1 MHTFHIAIDGPAG
14 SGKSSISKAIA
25 KNLNCI
31 HLDTGAMYRAVTLL
45 ALEKNINLSDAHA
58 YKFLKDVTIEYLN
71 DRMFINNR
79 DVSKA
84 IRHESVTK
92 HVSLVSSIE
101 FVRNQMVYLQQQV
114 AKKQTVVM
122 DGRDIGTVVL
132 PNAFLKIFLTAA
144 IEERAK
150 RRMHESKENI
160 PLDVMIED
168 IRVRDFKDSNRLIAP
183 LTKASD
189 AIVIDTTYLTQQ
201 EVVETIILEYKKRI
215 EHYAKH

>member
-58 YKFLKDVTIEYLN
+58 YEFLKDVTIEYLN
-71 DRMFINNR
+71 DRMFVNNR
-79 DVSKA
+79 DVTEA

-101 FVRNQMVYLQQQV
+101 SVRNQMVYLQQQV

>member
-45 ALEKNINLSDAHA
+45 ALEKNIDLSDAHA
-58 YKFLKDVTIEYLN
+58 YEFLKDVTIEYLK

-79 DVSKA
+79 DVTEA

-101 FVRNQMVYLQQQV
+101 SVRNQMVYLQQQV

-183 LTKASD
+183 LTKAND

>member
-79 DVSKA
+79 DVSEA

>member
-45 ALEKNINLSDAHA
+45 AIEKNINLSDAHA
-58 YKFLKDVTIEYLN
+58 YEFLKDLTIEYLN

-79 DVSKA
+79 DVTEA

-101 FVRNQMVYLQQQV
+101 SVRNQMVYLQQQV

>member
-14 SGKSSISKAIA
+14 SGKSSISKVIA
-25 KNLNCI
+25 KQLKCI

-45 ALEKNINLSDAHA
+45 ALEKNID
-58 YKFLKDVTIEYLN
+58 LN
-71 DRMFINNR
+71 DTKAYDFLNHITMEYINDRIFVDKR
-79 DVSKA
+79 DITDA

-101 FVRNQMVYLQQQV
+101 SVRNHMVYLQQQV

-132 PNAFLKIFLTAA
+132 PDAFLKIFLTAA

-150 RRMHESKENI
+150 RRIHELKKDI
-160 PLDVMIED
+160 PLEVMIED
-168 IRVRDFKDSNRLIAP
+168 IRIRDYKDSNRLIAP

-201 EVVETIILEYKKRI
+201 EVVDTIILEYKKRI